1 MRPLKLAGLLLFI
14 SSVMCILGI
23 VAAEA
28 VYPDYSLSTHKLSD
42 LGAMAPLSIW
52 PVSASDVTVHQP
64 SSLIFNATVFLTGV
78 LVAVASLLFRRDAH
92 AHGVLRNWA
101 SKIGFLVGVGAVI
114 VGLLTEQMGMI
125 HYVGAMM
132 VFVLGP
138 LVAIV
143 SSRSVKPPLSFLF
156 IILGLISLAFVPIVA
171 MDIMNALGTY
181 TIAKTAGAENMI
193 VYPFLLW
200 MLSFGTYLMK
210 D

>member
-1 MRPLKLAGLLLFI
+1 
-14 SSVMCILGI
+14 MCILGF

-28 VYPDYSLSTHKLSD
+28 LYPDYSLSNNKLSD
-42 LGAMAPLSIW
+42 LGAMAPVSIW
-52 PVSASDVTVHQP
+52 PVPASDVSVHQP
-64 SSLIFNATVFLTGV
+64 SSLIFNSTVFLAGV
-78 LVAVASLLFRRDAH
+78 FIVIASLLFRRDAH
-92 AHGVLRNWA
+92 AHVVLRNWV
-101 SKIGFLVGVGAVI
+101 SKIGFLAGVGAVV

-138 LVAIV
+138 LVAVV
-143 SSRSVKPPLSFLF
+143 SSRSVKPPLSYLF
-156 IILGLISLAFVPIVA
+156 IILGLISLVFVPIVA
-171 MDIMNALGTY
+171 MDIMNALSTY

-200 MLSFGTYLMK
+200 MLAFGTYLMK